1 MFIFKI
7 FKSSLEKLFCEAV
20 EIGLEHLILF
30 AVKCGISLTIED
42 VIIGSSK
49 IEGVIDCLK
58 DIKAIEDP
66 VIVRALTQTIYFI
79 PPACGFSSEQRQNLS
94 NLLNIEI
101 QREMAEL
108 LNTSDYCSDLDETY

>member
-7 FKSSLEKLFCEAV
+7 FKSSLEKLFYEKV

-30 AVKCGISLTIED
+30 AVKCGVCLTIED
-42 VIIGSSK
+42 IIIGSAR
-49 IEGVIDCLK
+49 IEGLIDCLK

-66 VIVRALTQTIYFI
+66 VIIRALTQTIYFV
-79 PPACGFSSEQRQNLS
+79 PPACGFSPEQRQILS

-108 LNTSDYCSDLDETY
+108 MNTSDYCSDLDETY

>member
-1 MFIFKI
+1 MFNFKI
-7 FKSSLEKLFCEAV
+7 FKSSLEKLFCEQV

-30 AVKCGISLTIED
+30 AVKCGVCLTIED
-42 VIIGSSK
+42 IIMGSAK
-49 IEGVIDCLK
+49 FDKVIDCLK

-66 VIVRALTQTIYFI
+66 VVIRALTQTIYFI

-94 NLLNIEI
+94 NLLNMEI
-101 QREMAEL
+101 RREMTEL